1 MYNLLVIII
10 WKFQNSTWN
19 IDTLLGKRCKVIKA
33 LIRRQ
38 VDVCCLQEIMWK
50 TAQILDLLQEKML
63 YLRFSG
69 EACIAVH
76 QKWIENIL

>member
-1 MYNLLVIII
+1 M
-10 WKFQNSTWN
+10 
-19 IDTLLGKRCKVIKA
+19 
-33 LIRRQ
+33 
-38 VDVCCLQEIMWK
+38 DVCCLQEIMWK

-76 QKWIENIL
+76 QKWIENIYSGLGSSPIFTSIIKRI

>member
-1 MYNLLVIII
+1 MLFTRNHVENGTDSRLV
-10 WKFQNSTWN
+10 T
-19 IDTLLGKRCKVIKA
+19 R
-33 LIRRQ
+33 
-38 VDVCCLQEIMWK
+38 
-50 TAQILDLLQEKML
+50 KML